1 LINAPYCASIA
12 IDPSDLNVASIAIGD
27 LAGLQTVTRKV
38 TNVGT
43 SAATY
48 TASTTG
54 LTGVTVNVSPNSL
67 SLSPG
72 QTGTFTVTFTRT
84 TAARSSLV

>member
-1 LINAPYCASIA
+1 MHRIALRSA

-54 LTGVTVNVSPNSL
+54 LTGITVNVQPEHAIAQ
-67 SLSPG
+67 PG
-72 QTGTFTVTFTRT
+72 PDGNLHRHVHSHDR
-84 TAARSSLV
+84 AAE